1 MINLSVQNS
10 LTSGDICGML
20 LGDSCSQ
27 DASQATD
34 WTLDLPELDL
44 TPPYNPPAP
53 PAWDTVTHKTKV
65 LHLSDLHVQLNYT
78 VGSPSTC
85 SYPICCTSDL
95 AKNAHSPPARYWGEY
110 ACDLPPW
117 TLEAS
122 LASIAQAHPD
132 TEYVLLTGKPLNQ
145 NILF

>member
-44 TPPYNPPAP
+44 TPPYNPPAT

-85 SYPICCTSDL
+85 SSPICCTSDL